1 MLRLDGRGKRHVRLL
16 YVNIRHH
23 PPTTTVVIVVIIVII
38 IIVITTGTSVANT
51 VDITAISAA
60 RSSYYLICIIQP
72 TCGHNPCI
80 KWHTLQHLPPLFFLP
95 LLRNGFR
102 TNTH

>member
-1 MLRLDGRGKRHVRLL
+1 MDETQTFFIRAPAMLRLDGRGKRHVRLL

-60 RSSYYLICIIQP
+60 RSSYYLICIIQSRMW
-72 TCGHNPCI
+72 TQSLH
-80 KWHTLQHLPPLFFLP
+80 
-95 LLRNGFR
+95 
-102 TNTH
+102 

>member
-23 PPTTTVVIVVIIVII
+23 PPTTTVVIVVIIVI
-38 IIVITTGTSVANT
+38 TTGTSVANT

-60 RSSYYLICIIQP
+60 RSSYYLICIIQSRMW
-72 TCGHNPCI
+72 TQSLH
-80 KWHTLQHLPPLFFLP
+80 
-95 LLRNGFR
+95 
-102 TNTH
+102 